1 MGTVIDIQIEH
12 EYAESLM
19 KEVIRRLTTYEQR
32 FSANDPTSELM
43 AINKEAGIRPV
54 KVHHQ
59 LYELIK
65 IGKFHSCS
73 PDSYL
78 NIAMGPL
85 VQTWRIGFTDA
96 KVPTKEEITYLLEKT
111 DPHHIDLNDKEHT
124 VFLKKQGMLIDLG
137 ALAKGYSADLIMD
150 YLKKNNVQSALL
162 NLGGNIVG
170 FKKQDAWKIGI
181 QNPMMARDNYV
192 SVLKVA
198 DHSVV
203 TSGIY
208 ERQLTKEG
216 KTYHHILSPET
227 GYPVTTDVASLSIY
241 SKRSI
246 EGEIWTT
253 RLYGKSAKEIITELD
268 QLEGIDGLVI
278 TKEDQQMVSKG
289 LKEKLI

>member
-1 MGTVIDIQIEH
+1 
-12 EYAESLM
+12 
-19 KEVIRRLTTYEQR
+19 
-32 FSANDPTSELM
+32 M
-43 AINKEAGIRPV
+43 AVNRQAGIQPV
-54 KVHHQ
+54 QVHPE

-65 IGKFHSCS
+65 IGKTHSFA
-73 PDSYL
+73 PGSYL
-78 NIAMGPL
+78 NIAIGPL
-85 VQTWRIGFTDA
+85 IQTWRIGFKDA
-96 KVPTKEEITYLLEKT
+96 KVPAQEEITCLLEKT
-111 DPHHIDLNDKEHT
+111 DPRQIELNDKEQT
-124 VFLKKQGMLIDLG
+124 VFLKNKGMLIDLG

-150 YLKKNNVQSALL
+150 YLKNNNVQSALL
-162 NLGGNIVG
+162 NLGGNAVG
-170 FKKQDAWKIGI
+170 FRKRDYWKIGI